1 MLSDILRLSNHDLDR
16 LLDAL
21 VRRAIGPDAGVDQIR
36 RAGLEAEAPRIRLWL
51 SEAMVQFG
59 SVERI
64 SSMVRL
70 LREQRY
76 RLAKAH
82 PAPELIVTGPEAD
95 GIATRDTRVVVRE
108 LFESAR
114 RSVLIVGYTF
124 HGSGPIFEPL
134 AGRMAGNSEL
144 SVRIVVN
151 VHPQRGRATAK
162 VVDEFTAEFFR
173 SSWPFHPRP
182 EVYYAPDPLENAV
195 SGLASVHAK
204 LIVIDR
210 RWVYLGSA
218 NFTHSAFRRNLE
230 VGLRVWDR
238 GLAEELVCYFDQL
251 IQGDHLRP
259 LVSRSD

>member
-1 MLSDILRLSNHDLDR
+1 
-16 LLDAL
+16 
-21 VRRAIGPDAGVDQIR
+21 
-36 RAGLEAEAPRIRLWL
+36 
-51 SEAMVQFG
+51 
-59 SVERI
+59 
-64 SSMVRL
+64 
-70 LREQRY
+70 
-76 RLAKAH
+76 
-82 PAPELIVTGPEAD
+82 
-95 GIATRDTRVVVRE
+95 
-108 LFESAR
+108 
-114 RSVLIVGYTF
+114 
-124 HGSGPIFEPL
+124 
-134 AGRMAGNSEL
+134 
-144 SVRIVVN
+144 VN

-182 EVYYAPDPLENAV
+182 KIYYAPDPLENAG

-251 IQGDHLRP
+251 IQSDHLRP